1 MNYIS
6 FISCIILLHVEL
18 YGSLSK
24 MLQTKVDIS
33 NCCSLC
39 TNRSKTHLRESVISK
54 IFPGVI
60 PPDPRFQ
67 GEGKEGGRKG
77 RGWEGEK
84 GRDRKKDR
92 GRGEGKGDGKGVRG
106 GGGEGKEGREKEERE
121 GRGRL
126 APLGIS
132 WVRHCNLGTR
142 LQLSVL

>member
-67 GEGKEGGRKG
+67 GEGKEGEGR
-77 RGWEGEK
+77 EGDGKVRREGTGK
-84 GRDRKKDR
+84 RTGE
-92 GRGEGKGDGKGVRG
+92 EGKG
-106 GGGEGKEGREKEERE
+106 REM
-121 GRGRL
+121 GRG
-126 APLGIS
+126 
-132 WVRHCNLGTR
+132 
-142 LQLSVL
+142 